1 VREMSVHLEE
11 HDLAGS
17 RDDRHRAIGVP
28 EVVLLLVQ
36 VDADDAVD
44 LPRGAGR
51 DEVPHR
57 YPGVGEGHARGGQAG
72 APRPGIGS
80 ADLNEDI
87 DRGPRELFLEHD
99 GRERL
104 RDYLRD
110 LDGPS
115 IRPRSLPV
123 GDTEGR
129 HVVSALDERPGGV
142 LQVTRVGLP
151 RSVDRK
157 SVVYGRSVAIV
168 YAQ

>member
-1 VREMSVHLEE
+1 MRRIDRHLHRLLELVVREMSVHLEE

-36 VDADDAVD
+36 LDADAAVD

-72 APRPGIGS
+72 APRPGIGLE
-80 ADLNEDI
+80 DLNEDI

-104 RDYLRD
+104 RDYLRA
-110 LDGPS
+110 LDGPT
-115 IRPRSLPV
+115 IRPKSTPIV
-123 GDTEGR
+123 GTEGG
-129 HVVSALDERPGGV
+129 HYVTSLDNCLGG
-142 LQVTRVGLP
+142 
-151 RSVDRK
+151 
-157 SVVYGRSVAIV
+157 
-168 YAQ
+168 